1 MSRTTGMAAMGSSSL
16 ARAAGS
22 MAVATLTSR
31 ISGFVSKALLVWVI
45 GFGVITD
52 SYTLANQLPN
62 IVYELLLGGVL
73 TSVVVPLIV
82 RAAREDAD
90 NGLAYIQR
98 LVTVAAVL
106 LGIATAVAIAA
117 APLIVWIYQG
127 DGAAANPALATAFA
141 YLLLPEIIFYGLGA
155 LFGAILNASGVFGPP
170 AWAPVA
176 NNLVVIATLGIYLL
190 VPGEI
195 SIDPV
200 QMGNAKLLVL
210 GIGTTLGIAV
220 QAIIM
225 LPALRRA
232 GFRFR
237 WRWGWDSR
245 LSQASRLVLWVVAY
259 VLISQL
265 GLIATTRAALA
276 GDAGGLV
283 TYSYAWMLFQLP
295 YGVIGLSLL
304 TAILPRMSRAAAD
317 GDIPGVVAD
326 LSRGSRYSAILLMP
340 VAVVL
345 TVAGQAI
352 GIALFAF
359 GASGTAEAG
368 RLGLAL
374 AFSAFGLLPY
384 ALTMLQL
391 RVFYAMADARTPTLI
406 MLAMTALKV
415 PLLIACPMVLAPADV
430 VLGLT
435 FVNALS
441 FVAGAVIGQAWL
453 RARLGPV
460 RTAEVLV
467 TIARTL
473 TAAVPAIGA
482 AVAVQSL
489 VGLDSVAQAWINL
502 VLSTLVVGVVMIGAL
517 LVLRTPEL
525 RGGELRARLRPL
537 GVRFTHRRPRE

>member
-1 MSRTTGMAAMGSSSL
+1 MGSSSL
-16 ARAAGS
+16 AGAAGS

-31 ISGFVSKALLVWVI
+31 ISGFISKALLVWVI
-45 GFGVITD
+45 GFGMITD

-90 NGLAYIQR
+90 NGLAYVQR
-98 LVTVAAVL
+98 LVTVATVL
-106 LGIATAVAIAA
+106 LGAATAVAIAA
-117 APLIVWIYQG
+117 APLIVWLYQG
-127 DGAAANPALATAFA
+127 DGDAANPALANAFA

-176 NNLVVIATLGIYLL
+176 NNLVVIATLGVYTV

-200 QMGNAKLLVL
+200 RMGDAKLLVL
-210 GIGTTLGIAV
+210 GIGTTLGIAI
-220 QAIIM
+220 QAIIL
-225 LPALRRA
+225 LPALRRI

-237 WRWGWDSR
+237 WRWGWDRR
-245 LSQASRLVLWVVAY
+245 LSQASRLVIWVVAY

-265 GLIATTRAALA
+265 GLIATTRAALE
-276 GDAGGLV
+276 GDTGGLV

-295 YGVIGLSLL
+295 YGVLGVSLL
-304 TAILPRMSRAAAD
+304 TAILPRMSRSAAD
-317 GDIPGVVAD
+317 GNIPGVVAD
-326 LSRGSRYSAILLMP
+326 LSVGSRYSAILLMP

-359 GASGTAEAG
+359 GASGTADAN

-374 AFSAFGLLPY
+374 AVSAFGLLPY

-415 PLLIACPMVLAPADV
+415 PLLLACPLVLAPDDV

-441 FVAGAVIGQAWL
+441 FVAGAVIGQVWL

-460 RTAEVLV
+460 QTIPVLI
-467 TIARTL
+467 TIGRTL
-473 TAAVPAIGA
+473 IAAVPAIGA

-489 VGLDSVAQAWINL
+489 VGLDGVARAWVNL
-502 VLSTLVVGVVMIGAL
+502 ALSTLVVGVVMTTAL

-525 RGGELRARLRPL
+525 RAALQSLRRVTSRLTTR
-537 GVRFTHRRPRE
+537 

>member
-16 ARAAGS
+16 AGAASS
-22 MAVATLTSR
+22 MAVATLASR
-31 ISGFVSKALLVWVI
+31 ISGFVSKALLAWVI

-52 SYTLANQLPN
+52 SYILANQLPN

-98 LVTVAAVL
+98 LVTVAVVL
-106 LGIATAVAIAA
+106 LGAATAVAIAA

-127 DGAAANPALATAFA
+127 DGDAANPALARAFA

-155 LFGAILNASGVFGPP
+155 LFGAILNAGGVFGPP

-176 NNLVVIATLGIYLL
+176 NNLVVIATLGVYTL

-200 QMGNAKLLVL
+200 RMGDAKLLVL
-210 GIGTTLGIAV
+210 GIGTTLGIAI
-220 QAIIM
+220 QAIIL
-225 LPALRRA
+225 LPALRRI
-232 GFRFR
+232 GFRFH
-237 WRWGWDSR
+237 WRWGWDR
-245 LSQASRLVLWVVAY
+245 RFSQAGRLVIWVVAY

-265 GLIATTRAALA
+265 GLIATTRAALE
-276 GDAGGLV
+276 GDTGGLV

-295 YGVIGLSLL
+295 YGVLGVSLL
-304 TAILPRMSRAAAD
+304 TAILPRMSRAAAE

-326 LSRGSRYSAILLMP
+326 LSLGSRYSAVLLMP

-359 GASGTAEAG
+359 GAAGTADAS

-374 AFSAFGLLPY
+374 AVSAFGLLPY

-415 PLLIACPMVLAPADV
+415 PLLIACPVVLAPADV

-460 RTAEVLV
+460 QTAAVLA
-467 TIARTL
+467 TIGRTL
-473 TAAVPAIGA
+473 LAAVPAVGA

-489 VGLDSVAQAWINL
+489 VGLDGVAQAWVNL
-502 VLSTLVVGVVMIGAL
+502 FLSTLVVGVVMIGAL

-525 RGGELRARLRPL
+525 QAALRPL
-537 GVRFTHRRPRE
+537 RKLASRFTTR

>member
-1 MSRTTGMAAMGSSSL
+1 MGSSSI
-16 ARAAGS
+16 AGATSS
-22 MAVATLTSR
+22 MAVATLASR
-31 ISGFVSKALLVWVI
+31 LSGFVSKAMLVWVI

-90 NGLAYIQR
+90 HGLSYIQR
-98 LVTVAAVL
+98 LVTVATVL
-106 LGIATAVAIAA
+106 LSTATLIAVAA
-117 APLIVWIYQG
+117 APLIVWVYQG
-127 DGAAANPALATAFA
+127 DGDAANPALATAFA
-141 YLLLPEIIFYGLGA
+141 YLLLPQIVCYGLGA

-176 NNLVVIATLGIYLL
+176 NNLVVIATLGIYTI

-200 QMGNAKLLVL
+200 RMGDVKLLVL
-210 GIGTTLGIAV
+210 GIGTTLGIAI
-220 QAIIM
+220 QAIVL
-225 LPALRRA
+225 LPALRRV

-237 WRWGWDSR
+237 WRWGWDRR
-245 LSQASRLVLWVVAY
+245 LSQAGRLLIWVLAY

-265 GLIATTRAALA
+265 GFIATTRAALE
-276 GDAGGLV
+276 GDPGSLV

-295 YGVIGLSLL
+295 YGVLGVSLL
-304 TAILPRMSRAAAD
+304 TALLPRMSRSAAE
-317 GDIPGVVAD
+317 GDIPEVVAD
-326 LSRGSRYSAILLMP
+326 LSLGSRYSAILLMP
-340 VAVVL
+340 VAVLL

-352 GIALFAF
+352 GIALFSF
-359 GASGTAEAG
+359 GASGTADAS

-374 AFSAFGLLPY
+374 AVSAFGLVPF

-415 PLLIACPMVLAPADV
+415 PLLLACPVLLAPADV

-435 FVNALS
+435 FVNSLS
-441 FVAGAVIGQAWL
+441 FVAGAVIGQVWL
-453 RARLGPV
+453 RIRLGHVP
-460 RTAEVLV
+460 TAQVLT
-467 TIARTL
+467 TIGRTL
-473 TAAVPAIGA
+473 LAALPAIGA

-489 VGLDSVAQAWINL
+489 VGLDGVADAWVNL
-502 VLSTLVVGVVMIGAL
+502 FLSSLVVGVVMIGML

-525 RGGELRARLRPL
+525 RGALRPL
-537 GVRFTHRRPRE
+537 VDRLTAR

>member
-1 MSRTTGMAAMGSSSL
+1 MAAMGSSSL

>member
-1 MSRTTGMAAMGSSSL
+1 MAAMGSSSL
-16 ARAAGS
+16 GRAAGS

-31 ISGFVSKALLVWVI
+31 ISGFISKALLVWVI

-90 NGLAYIQR
+90 NGLAYVQR

-106 LGIATAVAIAA
+106 LGVATAVAVVA

-176 NNLVVIATLGIYLL
+176 NNLVVIATLAVYLV

-200 QMGNAKLLVL
+200 RMGDAKLLVL
-210 GIGTTLGIAV
+210 GIGTTLGIAG
-220 QAIIM
+220 QAVIL
-225 LPALRRA
+225 LPALRRI

-237 WRWGWDSR
+237 WRWGWDRR
-245 LSQASRLVLWVVAY
+245 LSQAGRLVIWVVGY

-295 YGVIGLSLL
+295 YGVLGLSLL

-359 GASGTAEAG
+359 GASGPAEAS

-374 AFSAFGLLPY
+374 AVSAFGLLPY

-406 MLAMTALKV
+406 MLGMTALKV
-415 PLLIACPMVLAPADV
+415 PLLLACPVVLAPADV

-460 RTAEVLV
+460 RTTEILA
-467 TIARTL
+467 TIGRTL
-473 TAAVPAIGA
+473 VAAVPAIGA

-489 VGLDSVAQAWINL
+489 VGLDGVAQAWVNL
-502 VLSTLVVGVVMIGAL
+502 VLSTLVVGVVMVGAL

-525 RGGELRARLRPL
+525 RGGLRAAASRTPL
-537 GVRFTHRRPRE
+537 ARFTHRRPPE

>member
-31 ISGFVSKALLVWVI
+31 ISGFISKALLVWVI

-90 NGLAYIQR
+90 NGLGYIQR
-98 LVTVAAVL
+98 LVTVATVL
-106 LGIATAVAIAA
+106 LGIATAAAIAA

-176 NNLVVIATLGIYLL
+176 NNLVVIATLGVYLL

-210 GIGTTLGIAV
+210 GIGTTLGIAI
-220 QAIIM
+220 QAVIL
-225 LPALRRA
+225 LPALRRI

-237 WRWGWDSR
+237 WRWGWDHR
-245 LSQASRLVLWVVAY
+245 LSQAGRLVLWVVAY

-359 GASGTAEAG
+359 GASGTAEA
-368 RLGLAL
+368 
-374 AFSAFGLLPY
+374 S
-384 ALTMLQL
+384 
-391 RVFYAMADARTPTLI
+391 
-406 MLAMTALKV
+406 
-415 PLLIACPMVLAPADV
+415 
-430 VLGLT
+430 
-435 FVNALS
+435 
-441 FVAGAVIGQAWL
+441 
-453 RARLGPV
+453 
-460 RTAEVLV
+460 
-467 TIARTL
+467 
-473 TAAVPAIGA
+473 
-482 AVAVQSL
+482 
-489 VGLDSVAQAWINL
+489 
-502 VLSTLVVGVVMIGAL
+502 
-517 LVLRTPEL
+517 
-525 RGGELRARLRPL
+525 
-537 GVRFTHRRPRE
+537 